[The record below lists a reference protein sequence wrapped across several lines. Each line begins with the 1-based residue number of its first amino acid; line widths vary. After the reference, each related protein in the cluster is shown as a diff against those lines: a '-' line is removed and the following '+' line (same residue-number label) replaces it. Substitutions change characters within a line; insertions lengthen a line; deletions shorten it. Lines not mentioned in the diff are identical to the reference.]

1 MVQNLPA
8 RKTEKNKEIALLWMQ
23 TLLNTIWYPLM
34 KIFIPVNF
42 PDSGGIFPDFH
53 HPSRL

>member
-1 MVQNLPA
+1 
-8 RKTEKNKEIALLWMQ
+8 
-23 TLLNTIWYPLM
+23 M

-53 HPSRL
+53 HPSRLWFSKSSIFSIFYVYLPFYNNLAQISNL